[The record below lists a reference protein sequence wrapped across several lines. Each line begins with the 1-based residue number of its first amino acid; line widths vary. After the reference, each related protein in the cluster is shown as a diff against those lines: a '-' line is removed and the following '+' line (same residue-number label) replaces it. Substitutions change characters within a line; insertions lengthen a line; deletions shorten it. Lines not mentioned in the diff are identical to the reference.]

1 MLEAGEFMSK
11 CPTKDQ
17 LFLDVVSDLPWSAIA
32 EKYGYADAR
41 FLRKKAK
48 QWGLPTRRVILKP
61 TKEQLEDMI
70 LSQHKTPS
78 EVANTLGY
86 GKDGWS
92 NIYAY
97 CREYGIDF
105 DFSQNH
111 ELRATPFTE
120 RQQAIVYGTLLGD
133 GYLRPT
139 NGNSVNCSYA
149 LSLCHGEKQLDYL
162 KWKYEELKNF
172 VLKEDFTVNTRSFRG
187 NAPTYA
193 FSTISHPFLNEAHA
207 VCYSANGKKDITG
220 EWLDKLSPLSLAV
233 WYMDDGSLNR
243 RYHTIVLCT
252 NSFSREGQLWAIDYF
267 KNVYG
272 IHAVLEP
279 RRNGQTVLRINASES
294 RKFMDIVAPHVPP
307 CMSYKLW

>member
-1 MLEAGEFMSK
+1 MSK

-17 LFLDVVSDLPWSAIA
+17 LYLDVISDLPWSAIA
-32 EKYGYADAR
+32 GKYGYSDAR

-48 QWGLPTRRVILKP
+48 QWGLPKRRTILKP
-61 TKEQLEDMI
+61 SKEQLEDLI
-70 LSQHKTPS
+70 LSQHKTPY
-78 EVANTLGY
+78 EIAAELGY

-105 DFSQNH
+105 DFSKNH
-111 ELRATPFTE
+111 ELRATQFTE
-120 RQQAIVYGTLLGD
+120 RQQSIVYGTLLGD

-139 NGNSVNCSYA
+139 NGNFGNCSYS

-162 KWKYEELKNF
+162 KWKYEELGNF
-172 VLKEDFTVNTRSFRG
+172 VVMKDFQISTREFHS

-193 FSTISHPFLNEAHA
+193 FSTVSHPFLIEAHA
-207 VCYSANGKKDITG
+207 VCYSANGKKDITQN
-220 EWLDKLSPLSLAV
+220 WLDKLTPLSIAV
-233 WYMDDGSLNR
+233 WYLDDGSLNK

-252 NSFSREGQLWAIDYF
+252 NSFSREGQLLAIAYF
-267 KNVYG
+267 REKYG
-272 IHAVLEP
+272 IQAVLEP
-279 RRNGQTVLRINASES
+279 RRNGQTVIRINASES
-294 RKFMDIVAPHVPP
+294 RKFMDIVAPYVPP

>member
-1 MLEAGEFMSK
+1 MSK

-17 LFLDVVSDLPWSAIA
+17 LYLDVISDLPWSAIA
-32 EKYGYADAR
+32 EKYGYSDAR

-48 QWGLPTRRVILKP
+48 QWGLPARRIILKP
-61 TKEQLEDMI
+61 AKEQLEELI
-70 LSQHKTPS
+70 LSQQKTPY
-78 EVANTLGY
+78 EVADLLGY

-97 CREYGIDF
+97 CREYGIEF
-105 DFSQNH
+105 DFSRNH
-111 ELRATPFTE
+111 ELRCVDFTP

-139 NGNSVNCSYA
+139 NSGSDHHSYA
-149 LSLCHGEKQLDYL
+149 LSLCHGEKQLEYL

-172 VLKEDFTVNTRSFRG
+172 VTMENFTVSSRNFHG

-193 FSTISHPFLNEAHA
+193 FSTISHPFLNEARGI
-207 VCYSANGKKDITG
+207 CYSAAGKKDITQS
-220 EWLDKLSPLSLAV
+220 WLDKLSPLAVAV
-233 WYMDDGSLNR
+233 WYMDDGSLNK

-252 NSFSREGQLWAIDYF
+252 NSFSREGQLLAIRYF
-267 KNVYG
+267 ETQYG

-279 RRNGQTVLRINASES
+279 RRNGQTVIRINASDS
-294 RKFMDIVAPHVPP
+294 RKFMDIVSPYVPA